1 MSNETSNF
9 LAGKAASMAGAN
21 PAERAATA
29 NPERRR
35 IPMSLPT
42 LKLQVPE
49 IPGYKCRWMRGT
61 TGRLQQ
67 ALAGGYE
74 FVERDEVALNAMGL
88 ADAAL
93 SDGNSD
99 LGSRVSISAGE
110 EMAEGQG
117 VRLYLMKIK
126 RELWDEDQR
135 MVDAQHEAI
144 AAQLRGDKGIQG
156 EGDNTNRYS
165 KPENR
170 NIFQPRRPT

>member
-1 MSNETSNF
+1 MNTPSNF
-9 LAGKAASMAGAN
+9 LAGRAADMAGSN

-42 LKLQVPE
+42 LKLQVPN
-49 IPGYKCRWMRGT
+49 IPGYKLRWMRGT
-61 TGRLQQ
+61 SARINQ
-67 ALAGGYE
+67 AIQGGYE
-74 FVERDEVALNAMGL
+74 FVERGEVELNAMGL

-99 LGSRVSISAGE
+99 LGSRVSISAGDE
-110 EMAEGQG
+110 IAEGQG

-126 RELWDEDQR
+126 QEFWDEDQR
-135 MVDAQHEAI
+135 AIDAQHEAL

-165 KPENR
+165 KPEMNR
-170 NIFQPRRPT
+170 NIFQPRRP